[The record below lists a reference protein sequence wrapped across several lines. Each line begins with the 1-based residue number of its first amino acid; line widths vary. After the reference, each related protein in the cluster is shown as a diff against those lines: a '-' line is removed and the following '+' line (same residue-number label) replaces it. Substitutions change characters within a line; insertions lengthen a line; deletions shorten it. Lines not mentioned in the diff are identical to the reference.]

1 MHELT
6 TIISLTIAPLSSIVA
21 WVVARRAR
29 NNDMLTKMQQTI
41 DLLVEK
47 NRELYEE
54 VVRLRDKLAEHGI
67 N

>member
-1 MHELT
+1 MQEYI
-6 TIISLTIAPLSSIVA
+6 TIISIALTPISSIVT

-29 NNDMLTKMQQTI
+29 NNDMLQKMQATI

-47 NRELYEE
+47 NKELYEE

-67 N
+67 S

>member
-1 MHELT
+1 MQEYITIISIALT
-6 TIISLTIAPLSSIVA
+6 TISSIVT
-21 WVVARRAR
+21 WIVARRAR
-29 NNDMLTKMQQTI
+29 NNDMLQKMQKTI

-67 N
+67 S

>member
-1 MHELT
+1 MHELI
-6 TIISLTIAPLSSIVA
+6 TIISLAIAPLSSIVA
-21 WVVARRAR
+21 WIVARRAR
-29 NNDMLTKMQQTI
+29 NNDMLVKMQETI

>member
-1 MHELT
+1 MHE
-6 TIISLTIAPLSSIVA
+6 IITIASIALTPITSVVT

-29 NNDMLTKMQQTI
+29 NNDMLVKMQKTI

-47 NRELYEE
+47 NKELYEE

-67 N
+67 S

>member
-1 MHELT
+1 MQELIS
-6 TIISLTIAPLSSIVA
+6 IISLAIAPLTSVLT

-29 NNDMLTKMQQTI
+29 NNDMLVKMQDTI

-47 NRELYEE
+47 NKELYEE
-54 VVRLRDKLAEHGI
+54 VLRLRDKLAEYGI